1 VQLVPEKRQQILD
14 RADEY
19 VHNRLICGVH
29 YASDI
34 EASRRVAYAIFG
46 SLVASPNFQRDLA
59 AAREETRRKL
69 GLSLAAPQQ

>member
-1 VQLVPEKRQQILD
+1 LD

-34 EASRRVAYAIFG
+34 EASCMVAYAIFG
-46 SLVASPNFQRDLA
+46 AMEASPDFQRDLA
-59 AAREETRRKL
+59 GAREETRRKL
-69 GLSLAAPQQ
+69 GLPLSAPQQ

>member
-1 VQLVPEKRQQILD
+1 VQLVPEKQQQILD

-19 VHNRLICGVH
+19 VHNGPVCVVH

-69 GLSLAAPQQ
+69 